1 MAEKF
6 VSISVDEL
14 VKRGARIV
22 SPEELAEREQKRSDA
37 PPALPPRPGS
47 RDPFVGQINEAE
59 AERLGLER
67 VKLQAFPE
75 AQDLMARIFD
85 RTRADAIDIGSAAG
99 RELFFVTWL
108 KSCPDLPPP
117 CVLCNSA
124 GTVLPDQTGTV
135 GVNWSKSDFWYLTQL
150 QAGKIMSNL
159 DKDNPI
165 PAYPSF
171 DKQATLFVMGWQE
184 GDYYQATSPLLK
196 ELLRTE
202 SVVNISRE
210 SLDAALW
217 EGDPSAKIKTAK
229 HMELI
234 TNLGLSPNN
243 YNLRLIAQD
252 EYARLA
258 PIKNFGKSN
267 LWTMYSDYVFER
279 NDVNSLR
286 GGNGVY
292 GGASYVDS
300 DSRGSA
306 RPHAAVRLV
315 LECTV

>member
-6 VSISVDEL
+6 ISISVDEL

-22 SPEELAEREQKRSDA
+22 SPEELAEQERKRSDA
-37 PPALPPRPGS
+37 PPALPPTLPPRPGS
-47 RDPFVGQINEAE
+47 QDPFVRLINEAE
-59 AERLGLER
+59 ARRLGLE
-67 VKLQAFPE
+67 KIELEDNPA
-75 AQDLMARIFD
+75 AQDVIARIFD
-85 RTRADAIDIGSAAG
+85 QKRADKFDILNSDDKKSAAAIQM
-99 RELFFVTWL
+99 FVTAWEQVA
-108 KSCPDLPPP
+108 PNIPVP
-117 CVLCNSA
+117 CVPCENEYYI
-124 GTVLPDQTGTV
+124 
-135 GVNWSKSDFWYLTQL
+135 KQL
-150 QAGKIMSNL
+150 AKRANIRNL

-171 DKQATLFVMGWQE
+171 DKRATLFVMDWQE
-184 GDYYQATSPLLK
+184 GNYNDPTFHKTTSPLLK
-196 ELLRTE
+196 ELLGTE
-202 SVVNISRE
+202 SVVNISRQ
-210 SLDAALW
+210 SLDTALW